1 MTAPPMEH
9 LFGFLLNDIS
19 RLMRTRFDSQAQ
31 KWGLN
36 RSQWRV
42 LVFLARSEGI
52 NQSGLAET
60 IEVDRMTIGRM
71 LDRLQASGWIER
83 RPDVSDRRVHRLY
96 LTTKAR
102 PLLDKMIVVANEV
115 QEEALAGLNVDDR
128 ERLRGLLTVILDNLS
143 ELQAANDATGARQSV
158 RRSSDVD

>member
-1 MTAPPMEH
+1 MSNRPMEH
-9 LFGFLLNDIS
+9 LFGFMLNDIS
-19 RLMRTRFDSQAQ
+19 RMMRSRFDNQAR

-42 LVFLARSEGI
+42 LVYLARSEGI

-71 LDRLQASGWIER
+71 LDRLESSGWIER

-96 LTTKAR
+96 LTRKAR

-115 QEEALAGLNVDDR
+115 QEEAMAGLNGADR
-128 ERLRGLLTVILDNLS
+128 ERLRDLLSVILGNLTA
-143 ELQAANDATGARQSV
+143 LQAANDGDAANAAQARP
-158 RRSSDVD
+158 RRD

>member
-1 MTAPPMEH
+1 MEH
-9 LFGFLLNDIS
+9 LFGFMLNDIS
-19 RLMRTRFDSQAQ
+19 RMMRSRFDSQAK

-42 LVFLARSEGI
+42 LVYLARGEGI

-71 LDRLQASGWIER
+71 LDRLEASGWVER

-96 LTTKAR
+96 LTRKAR

-115 QEEALAGLNVDDR
+115 QEEALAGLNVADR
-128 ERLRGLLTVILDNLS
+128 ERLHGLLAVILDNMS
-143 ELQAANDATGARQSV
+143 ALQAANDPDPVDVPRAE
-158 RRSSDVD
+158 RRGGDDD

>member
-1 MTAPPMEH
+1 
-9 LFGFLLNDIS
+9 
-19 RLMRTRFDSQAQ
+19 
-31 KWGLN
+31 
-36 RSQWRV
+36 
-42 LVFLARSEGI
+42 
-52 NQSGLAET
+52 
-60 IEVDRMTIGRM
+60 M

>member
-1 MTAPPMEH
+1 MPAQPMEH
-9 LFGFLLNDIS
+9 LFGFMLNDIS
-19 RLMRTRFDSQAQ
+19 RLMRTRFDSQAR
-31 KWGLN
+31 KLGLN

-71 LDRLQASGWIER
+71 LDRLEASGWIER
-83 RPDVSDRRVHRLY
+83 RPDVSDRRAHRLY
-96 LTTKAR
+96 LTRKAR

-115 QEEALAGLNVDDR
+115 QEEALAGLNGADR
-128 ERLRGLLTVILDNLS
+128 ERLRGLLTVVLDNMS
-143 ELQAANDATGARQSV
+143 AFQVANDAASAPRAM
-158 RRSSDVD
+158 RRSSGVD

>member
-1 MTAPPMEH
+1 MPSQPMEH
-9 LFGFLLNDIS
+9 LFGFMLNDIS
-19 RLMRTRFDSQAQ
+19 RLMRTRFDSQAR

-42 LVFLARSEGI
+42 LVYLARSEGI

-71 LDRLQASGWIER
+71 LDRLESAGWIER
-83 RPDVSDRRVHRLY
+83 RPDVTDRRVHRLY
-96 LTTKAR
+96 LTRKAR

-115 QEEALAGLNVDDR
+115 QEEALAGLGGADR
-128 ERLRGLLTVILDNLS
+128 ERLHDLLTVILDNMS
-143 ELQAANDATGARQSV
+143 ALQAANDTATEPRSV
-158 RRSSDVD
+158 RRSESND